1 MNYGT
6 LIHRAFHDPE
16 GRGEYAG
23 CNVSFY
29 HNSYATNFSTSI
41 YSYSTVVAR
50 VVEDI
55 NGNKITI
62 ISNAGYSNTTRKHL
76 SCIRWAS
83 PYPVIYAPHCE
94 RADFVPTFRE
104 HFEYWIKDKDWRSSF
119 DNIKHAEERRD
130 FMHLINMFD
139 TFQERIGGLDELLPL
154 RNCQLITA
162 YVTLCNELNNGTPR
176 KVALAKAKVAY
187 DAVEAEVQNLI
198 AGGSV
203 DNDMLAKCYGRLRN
217 TLSYEEKEE
226 TYGLIDKLNSVHYNT
241 QFDGSKRASYVFVEE
256 DVIRTS
262 QWVTASIEQVKRLLG
277 MWKAHEQLIGQEVGI
292 YKVVEN
298 QKDYVKIGCH
308 VIPTWNVQMLY
319 DKLIKA

>member
-50 VVEDI
+50 VVDDI

-104 HFEYWIKDKDWRSSF
+104 HFEYWIKDRDWRSSF

-130 FMHLINMFD
+130 FMHLIDMFD

-187 DAVEAEVQNLI
+187 DANEKVQAEIRAEQARLAKNKAAAEKRKQTIMRKKVEAEVQNLI

-226 TYGLIDKLNSVHYNT
+226 TLQHTIQREHTSILCFRGRRCGTHKSMGDCIY
-241 QFDGSKRASYVFVEE
+241 
-256 DVIRTS
+256 RTS
-262 QWVTASIEQVKRLLG
+262 
-277 MWKAHEQLIGQEVGI
+277 
-292 YKVVEN
+292 
-298 QKDYVKIGCH
+298 
-308 VIPTWNVQMLY
+308 
-319 DKLIKA
+319 